1 MAAHMSLVSVP
12 DLRQQARDA
21 LDCDSPEPLVVL
33 SLLHLIRGTI
43 SWALEL
49 TFEEADSGLADA
61 ANEDLARIV
70 KRSKRFEATASRW
83 FMPVS
88 QTWRKVLFANT
99 LRDAIDAAL
108 DNPSLAAVYDVLSN
122 VYTLSSEDDVPLYRH
137 ASAYLEGELS
147 QIELVR
153 RAYRESLPALTT
165 SPSARSRLNVD
176 VEALEGLTSKWI
188 EGSLAF
194 LEALEQAIERGYAS
208 QERPPPICPAP
219 EPPALPEAQPEGT
232 SPRSSRKRKRPP
244 GALHGDGSGSKTSQL
259 FRGRNPSERIE
270 GSRSKEDEG
279 TRWRD
284 DEGPSN
290 EDASARVEERA
301 RSKSTRV
308 AAPPDEM
315 DVDEDAQPLEKLE
328 HQSGSLSQRSPAK
341 LAPPPLVQP
350 APREASRLKARSG
363 GHLIGVIVP
372 PTSSPRASSLNVAQL
387 LQNAARANVTK
398 IKVQQP
404 DEASKVTFDPVKAYQ
419 VTVASSAPAPAP
431 APAPAAPAPLA
442 KPPAAPPTSRRSP
455 SKSDI
460 SASSLSRTTSSS
472 TPKSN
477 VVIAAEAVAAA
488 AVAKSAIAIA
498 RCAPFLT
505 HRQARSKSP
514 SPEAH
519 RVGNSSGNTAEPGL
533 EPPPPGQRP
542 PASSEPSDGQV
553 VPETETEQ
561 PSSLEGDAVPAS
573 LSDDDDGDGLERPRG
588 FGEVSAAASSLS
600 GPEDEDDVDEFVR
613 DTREDVLSTS

>member
-1 MAAHMSLVSVP
+1 M
-12 DLRQQARDA
+12 
-21 LDCDSPEPLVVL
+21 
-33 SLLHLIRGTI
+33 
-43 SWALEL
+43 
-49 TFEEADSGLADA
+49 
-61 ANEDLARIV
+61 
-70 KRSKRFEATASRW
+70 
-83 FMPVS
+83 
-88 QTWRKVLFANT
+88 
-99 LRDAIDAAL
+99 
-108 DNPSLAAVYDVLSN
+108 
-122 VYTLSSEDDVPLYRH
+122 
-137 ASAYLEGELS
+137 
-147 QIELVR
+147 
-153 RAYRESLPALTT
+153 
-165 SPSARSRLNVD
+165 
-176 VEALEGLTSKWI
+176 
-188 EGSLAF
+188 
-194 LEALEQAIERGYAS
+194 
-208 QERPPPICPAP
+208 
-219 EPPALPEAQPEGT
+219 PEAQPEGT
-232 SPRSSRKRKRPP
+232 SPRSSRKRKRPL

-350 APREASRLKARSG
+350 APREASRLVRSPKPTRHVPRPKFFSFQKARSG

-372 PTSSPRASSLNVAQL
+372 PTSSPRASRLNVAQL

-419 VTVASSAPAPAP
+419 VTVASSAPAP

-477 VVIAAEAVAAA
+477 VVIAEEAVAAA
-488 AVAKSAIAIA
+488 AVAKTAIAIA
-498 RCAPFLT
+498 SCAPYLT

-519 RVGNSSGNTAEPGL
+519 RVGNSSGNTAESGL